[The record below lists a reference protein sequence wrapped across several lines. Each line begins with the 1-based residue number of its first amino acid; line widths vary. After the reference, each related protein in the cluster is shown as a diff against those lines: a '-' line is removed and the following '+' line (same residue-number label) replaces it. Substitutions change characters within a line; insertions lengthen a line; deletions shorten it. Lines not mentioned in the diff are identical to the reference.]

1 MKKLLL
7 IFFLSIL
14 LSACSSSGSP
24 TETVKEM
31 YNAALNQDSKTFQ
44 RILSQN
50 EKIDGHYDEAL
61 SELADVIHDLGGIE
75 KLEFTELKKE
85 DLQKQVIEDLDY
97 RYPKGWT
104 MVMVSSKEEP
114 EEESAFFWVLNKVDG
129 NYYVLYGEEMSKE
142 SVLKIV
148 NGINIEEEKAKQKKE
163 QVDKEKQERNKAAEQ
178 FKAATSKIL
187 GQQWKASNNDQTIE
201 LTFTDIDEKN
211 INMDEFPSYVSIPI
225 KATAKLTNVEVYQEE
240 VSDEPGRI
248 TAEFALEGS
257 LSTYWDNYETAN
269 EACEN
274 LNLGLKVKNFIKPV
288 QTDFNIYEMG
298 FSAENLNLNNDDTFI
313 VKFYT
318 APWTGSNFFF
328 TKN

>member
-1 MKKLLL
+1 
-7 IFFLSIL
+7 
-14 LSACSSSGSP
+14 
-24 TETVKEM
+24 
-31 YNAALNQDSKTFQ
+31 
-44 RILSQN
+44 
-50 EKIDGHYDEAL
+50 
-61 SELADVIHDLGGIE
+61 
-75 KLEFTELKKE
+75 
-85 DLQKQVIEDLDY
+85 
-97 RYPKGWT
+97 
-104 MVMVSSKEEP
+104 MV
-114 EEESAFFWVLNKVDG
+114 
-129 NYYVLYGEEMSKE
+129 
-142 SVLKIV
+142 
-148 NGINIEEEKAKQKKE
+148 INIEEEKAKQKKE

-240 VSDEPGRI
+240 VSDEPKRI

-257 LSTYWDNYETAN
+257 LSTHWDNYENAN

-274 LNLGLKVKNFIKPV
+274 LNLELEVKNFIKPI
-288 QTDFNIYEMG
+288 QTEFNIYEMG
-298 FSAENLNLNNDDTFI
+298 FSAENLNLNDDDTFI
-313 VKFYT
+313 VEFYT